1 MKQEQTQTA
10 RVECQEC
17 DFTTIVSDDDDRI
30 PADVVIAH
38 GKESGHKLSVT
49 TIEE

>member
-1 MKQEQTQTA
+1 MVTEQSA

-17 DFTTIVSDDDDRI
+17 HFSAVVTEADDRI

-49 TIEE
+49 PIEE

>member
-1 MKQEQTQTA
+1 MMEQEQTA
-10 RVECQEC
+10 RIECQEC
-17 DFTTIVSDDDDRI
+17 DFTTLVPADDEEI

-49 TIEE
+49 TIAE